1 MLQTLC
7 TLSYKNEN
15 KNCSVILPG
24 TLHTDQKGTSMIVL
38 SWINALIHKDRL
50 SNYHSGFIGL
60 SLVARMFYF
69 DAELRIIQEVR

>member
-1 MLQTLC
+1 
-7 TLSYKNEN
+7 
-15 KNCSVILPG
+15 
-24 TLHTDQKGTSMIVL
+24 MIVL